1 MMATPSFEKDL
12 EKLESVVAALEEGSL
27 SLDDSLK
34 RFEEGIKLYKRC
46 QKALTEAEKKIEVL
60 TKNSVGELE
69 AEPFDEEDADDD
81 PPPLKAKASGK
92 PAPAP
97 PAHNPPE
104 TDPDIDEDDEDDGD
118 LLF

>member
-1 MMATPSFEKDL
+1 MATPSFEKDL

-46 QKALTEAEKKIEVL
+46 QKALTDAEKRIEVL
-60 TKNSVGELE
+60 TKNSEGELE
-69 AEPFDEEDADDD
+69 AEPFDEENADDD
-81 PPPLKAKASGK
+81 VPPAKARAASK
-92 PAPAP
+92 PASVP
-97 PAHNPPE
+97 PSHNPPE